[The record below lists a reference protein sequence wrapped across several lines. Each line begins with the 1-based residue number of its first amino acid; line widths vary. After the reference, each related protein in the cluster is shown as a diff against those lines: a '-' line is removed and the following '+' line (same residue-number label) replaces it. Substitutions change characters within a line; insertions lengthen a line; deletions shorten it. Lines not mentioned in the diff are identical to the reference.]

1 MNYYETAAIRRVRKI
16 GFRIESDNELR
27 ETHHP
32 CVYAH
37 FDCSRREGGPCSDE
51 QASREEDECPST

>member
-1 MNYYETAAIRRVRKI
+1 MNYYETAAIRRLRKI

-37 FDCSRREGGPCSDE
+37 FDCLRRDE